1 MLLQVAV
8 ALFASAIAQ
17 GKAKSMGACLFLQN
31 RGRMNN
37 TSPFSFL
44 QSIASRFQ
52 PPAWVVDETQQRLVL
67 FLNHVL
73 MQEKTAQE
81 RLLRQ
86 KGRVAHVQWGS
97 LAIDL
102 IVTPAGLVD
111 RAPAY
116 AKPDLVL
123 SVMTESPLAVVQAAL
138 AGKRPAVKIEGDVQL
153 AAELGWL
160 AENLRWDAE
169 EDLSRLIG
177 DAPAHTL
184 ASVGRRVAAALK
196 EFLAREPSSGAS
208 SAPPDAAAPS
218 ASTVRSAAAAARKPA
233 ERDLVPAGSSGSSS
247 PSAAMGATGTA
258 DLSSELPAGNAA
270 SPDVTDKPVPPVPGT
285 PA

>member
-1 MLLQVAV
+1 
-8 ALFASAIAQ
+8 
-17 GKAKSMGACLFLQN
+17 MGTFLFLQN

-44 QSIASRFQ
+44 QSIASRLQ

-73 MQEKTAQE
+73 MQEKAAQE
-81 RLLRQ
+81 RLLHQ
-86 KGRVAHVQWGS
+86 KGRVAHVRWG
-97 LAIDL
+97 LFAIDL
-102 IVTPAGLVD
+102 IVTPAGLID
-111 RAPAY
+111 RAPVY
-116 AKPDLVL
+116 SKPDLVL
-123 SVMTESPLAVVQAAL
+123 TVATESPLAVVQAAL
-138 AGKRPAVKIEGDVQL
+138 AGKRPAVNIEGDVQL

-196 EFLAREPSSGAS
+196 EFLARVPPPGAAAGAS
-208 SAPPDAAAPS
+208 GVTEASESSPPSPPTAPQHSAPA
-218 ASTVRSAAAAARKPA
+218 TVRKSA
-233 ERDLVPAGSSGSSS
+233 ERDLTPPGSSGSSRS
-247 PSAAMGATGTA
+247 PSTSAPISPVGTA
-258 DLSSELPAGNAA
+258 DLPNELPADDTDV
-270 SPDVTDKPVPPVPGT
+270 PDATGKPVPPVPPVPGT